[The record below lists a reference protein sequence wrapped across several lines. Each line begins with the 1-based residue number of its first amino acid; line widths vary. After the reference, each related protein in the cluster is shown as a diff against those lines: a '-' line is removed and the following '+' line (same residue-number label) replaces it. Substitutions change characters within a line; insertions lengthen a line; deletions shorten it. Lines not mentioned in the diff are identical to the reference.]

1 MAEVPEAADAGV
13 ECGGCDVST
22 FEQRF
27 PVGSAFLHCG
37 HYCIVMRYV
46 DASEAYHTGRE
57 LGMHYEYVDA
67 NQVIRSGSIAPREY
81 CVIEAQN
88 R

>member
-1 MAEVPEAADAGV
+1 M
-13 ECGGCDVST
+13 ST

-46 DASEAYHTGRE
+46 EEGEATHTGRDM
-57 LGMHYEYVDA
+57 GMHYDYSDA
-67 NQVIRSGSIAPREY
+67 NAVIRHGVIAPREY
-81 CVIEAQN
+81 AVIEAQN
-88 R
+88 RPSDDQKIADRMRET